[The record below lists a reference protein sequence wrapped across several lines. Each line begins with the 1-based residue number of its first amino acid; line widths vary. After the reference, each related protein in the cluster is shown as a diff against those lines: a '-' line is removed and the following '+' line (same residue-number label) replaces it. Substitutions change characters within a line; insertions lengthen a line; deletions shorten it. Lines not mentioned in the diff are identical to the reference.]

1 MTLKFYLWGIGLASL
16 VALSSFLA
24 IIWFF
29 APQNADAAILSLLFF
44 SLFLALC
51 GFFSLLGFYVRRKR
65 LKEEI
70 PIYHLG
76 ISFREGTLLSI
87 LVVGFLLMRSLN
99 FFYWWSALTL
109 LIIIIAVEAGFLWKE
124 K

>member
-1 MTLKFYLWGIGLASL
+1 MTLKIYLWGIGLASL
-16 VALSSFLA
+16 VALGSFLA

-29 APQNADAAILSLLFF
+29 SPENTNTAVLSLLFF

-87 LVVGFLLMRSLN
+87 LVVSFLIMRSGN
-99 FFYWWSALTL
+99 FFYWWDALAL
-109 LIIIIAVEAGFLWKE
+109 LILVVAIEGIFLYKE

>member
-1 MTLKFYLWGIGLASL
+1 MTLKIYLWGIALAS
-16 VALSSFLA
+16 ALALGSFLA

-29 APQNADAAILSLLFF
+29 APENADTAVLSLLFF

-51 GFFSLLGFYVRRKR
+51 GFFGLLGFYIRRKR

-70 PIYHLG
+70 LISHLG
-76 ISFREGTLLSI
+76 ISFREGTLLSLL
-87 LVVGFLLMRSLN
+87 LVSFLLMRSLG
-99 FFYWWSALTL
+99 FFYWWSALIL
-109 LIIIIAVEAGFLWKE
+109 LLAVIASEAIFLYKD

>member
-1 MTLKFYLWGIGLASL
+1 MTLKLYLWGIGLASL
-16 VALSSFLA
+16 VALGSFLA

-29 APQNADAAILSLLFF
+29 APENANTAVLSLLFF

-76 ISFREGTLLSI
+76 VSFREGTLLSI
-87 LVVGFLLMRSLN
+87 LVVSFLIMRSWN
-99 FFYWWSALTL
+99 FFYWWGALVF
-109 LIIIIAVEAGFLWKE
+109 LIIIIAIEAAFLWKE